1 MKKRNVSSIIF
12 FLISFPATTLI
23 FSCENNETSISK
35 INVLY
40 ETTSQKE
47 FNLENQIEL
56 NELSKILAK
65 EPREIKILKD
75 ASILE
80 LTDNLGAYKAISVK
94 YKVGEITTSLVV
106 PISKVSSETMSKINK
121 QSDAVNYYMVTPCE
135 MKCTAEN
142 CNVCTQTI
150 IERCKSQSCTCEG
163 FSSGCN
169 PSIIY
174 PE

>member
-1 MKKRNVSSIIF
+1 MKKRNVSTITSFIIS
-12 FLISFPATTLI
+12 LLAISLI
-23 FSCENNETSISK
+23 FSCESNETSISK
-35 INVLY
+35 IDVLY
-40 ETTSQKE
+40 ETMSQNE
-47 FNLENQIEL
+47 FNLDNQIEL

-65 EPREIKILKD
+65 ESREIEILKD

-94 YKVGEITTSLVV
+94 YKVGEITTNLVV
-106 PISKVSSETMSKINK
+106 PIFKVSSETMSKINK
-121 QSDAVNYYMVTPCE
+121 QSEAVNYYMVAPCE

-150 IERCKSQSCTCEG
+150 IERCKSQSCSCEG